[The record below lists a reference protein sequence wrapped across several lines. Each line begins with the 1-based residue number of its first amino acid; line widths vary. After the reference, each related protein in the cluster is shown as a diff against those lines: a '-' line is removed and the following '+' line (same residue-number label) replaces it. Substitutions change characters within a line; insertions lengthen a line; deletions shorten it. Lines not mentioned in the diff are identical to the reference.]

1 MRTELRGEKLEI
13 RNSLVHNSVINYL
26 IYFLTFISITT
37 VTMFLYSMCST
48 KPLFHHLSQIL
59 MFLDKKQWK
68 LFSHSSGTASLF
80 HTHFKTGQKDGKC

>member
-13 RNSLVHNSVINYL
+13 RNSLVHNLLISYL

-48 KPLFHHLSQIL
+48 KPLFRHPSQIL

-68 LFSHSSGTASLF
+68 VVFVFKRYGFIISYSLQNWA
-80 HTHFKTGQKDGKC
+80 KRR